1 MINVAMIG
9 NPNTGKTTL
18 YNLLTSSHEHVGNW
32 HGVTVEEKAKSY
44 IYKNKEIKMVDLPG
58 TYSLSSLSFEEGV
71 TVEYLLKN
79 NVDIV
84 VNICDASNLK
94 RNLYLTL
101 SLLEMGLPTL
111 LVINQIDKRPIC
123 KIDVADLERLLGI
136 KIVHIN
142 ASNKKDESVVNDAI
156 LSLYDRVLKGDYFQP
171 KPLYVKNLQSSKVK
185 KYLPL
190 NDKFYDF
197 YMVKLLEDDERIKEM
212 FAVKE
217 NFGGLDEIAQIRYGF
232 IDDVLSKCCSKNERV
247 YGYSKFDKIL
257 LNRFLAFPLFIL
269 IIAGAFYLTFFSIG
283 SLLSDGLNY
292 LLERFISNPLLHLLS
307 SSFGEGSWI
316 VSLFEVAIVGGVGS
330 ILTFLPQVALLFFF
344 LSLLEDSGY
353 LSRVAFV
360 FEDVLG
366 KMGLSGKSV
375 YTLLMGFGCSTTAVL
390 TARNM
395 EDKNSKIK
403 TGLLTP
409 YMSCSAKFPIYSVL
423 GGAFFGASNI
433 FVILGLYFLG
443 VAIALLISFIY
454 EKTIL
459 KSKEQSFIL
468 EFPPYRM
475 MSFKRTMTL
484 LLLNIKDFLV
494 RVGSLILAMN
504 VIVWLLSNF
513 SIKFGFVGS
522 SGGESMLQTFGKI
535 IAPIFIP
542 LGFGN
547 WGLSSAL
554 IAGLIAKEV
563 IVSSIAMFNGVSD
576 GSVSEIGASLKNPAM
591 AVFFTSKSAVLSYLV
606 FCLLYFPCLATASVL
621 GKEIG
626 KKWLFIGLLSEFIIA
641 YITSFIVYRISLA
654 VETFG
659 GFIVLVFLAVLAIII
674 ASCFLITKR
683 CKSGGC
689 RFGNRCNKK
698 DCKKRLKKQ

>member
-1 MINVAMIG
+1 MINIALIG

-18 YNLLTSSHEHVGNW
+18 YNLLTSSREHVGNW

-44 IYKNKEIKMVDLPG
+44 IYKNREIKMVDLPG

-71 TVEYLLKN
+71 TVDYLLN
-79 NVDIV
+79 NKIDAI

-101 SLLEMGLPTL
+101 SLLEMGLPVI
-111 LVINQIDKRPIC
+111 LVVNQIDKRPIC
-123 KIDVADLERLLGI
+123 KIDFAILERLLGVN
-136 KIVHIN
+136 IVYVN
-142 ASNKKDESVVNDAI
+142 ASNKKDEHIVNDAI
-156 LSLYDRVLKGDYFQP
+156 LSIVDKVKNGYIQP
-171 KPLYVKNLQSSKVK
+171 KPFYLKNFQFSKVK
-185 KYLPL
+185 KYI
-190 NDKFYDF
+190 NETDKFCDF
-197 YMVKLLEDDERIKEM
+197 YSIKLLEDDERIKERLK
-212 FAVKE
+212 VNE
-217 NFGGLDEIAQIRYGF
+217 SFGGLDDIAQIRYSY

-257 LNRFLAFPLFIL
+257 LNRFLALPIFLL

-283 SLLSDGLNY
+283 SLLSEGLNF
-292 LLERFISNPLLHLLS
+292 LLDKLIANPLLNLLS
-307 SSFGEGSWI
+307 SSFGTESWI
-316 VSLFEVAIVGGVGS
+316 VSLFEDAIVGGVGS

-360 FEDVLG
+360 FEDLLG
-366 KMGLSGKSV
+366 RIGLSGKSV

-423 GGAFFGASNI
+423 GGAFFGVNNI

-443 VAIALLISFIY
+443 VAVALLISFIY

-475 MSFKRTMTL
+475 MSFKRTTSL

-504 VIVWLLSNF
+504 IIVWLLSNF
-513 SIKFGFVGS
+513 TIKFGFIG
-522 SGGESMLQTFGKI
+522 GGEGESMLETFGRI
-535 IAPIFIP
+535 ISPIFIP

-547 WGLSSAL
+547 WGLASAL

-563 IVSSIAMFNGVSD
+563 IVSSIAMFNGISD
-576 GSVSEIGASLKNPAM
+576 GSISEIGSSLKNASSP
-591 AVFFTSKSAVLSYLV
+591 VFFASGSAVLSYLV

-626 KKWLFIGLLSEFIIA
+626 KKWLFIGLISEFIIA
-641 YITSFIVYRISLA
+641 YISSFTIYRIALA

-659 GFIVLVFLAVLAIII
+659 AWVVFVFLAVLVLII
-674 ASCFLITKR
+674 ASILLISKR

-689 RFGNRCNKK
+689 KYGHKCKK
-698 DCKKRLKKQ
+698 DCKKRFKKL